1 MPRFASRPFKK
12 RFEVWEKNVL
22 IRLLSSFQ
30 GHQINSSV
38 LEQRM
43 VAELRDICRRYST
56 DDFSVTVFQPFFIY
70 IDQYL
75 AILPQTIQA
84 IIATAIVMIIIAL
97 ILIPSFV
104 ASLWVS
110 LSIVSIEIGVLG

>member
-1 MPRFASRPFKK
+1 MR
-12 RFEVWEKNVL
+12 VL
-22 IRLLSSFQ
+22 GSNAGIDILKPVSFIFQ